1 MIFRA
6 QKPVPAEKL
15 TEKLLRKYSVWEF
28 CNDDEA
34 GETLVRPVK
43 TLPISSAGSRLVACD
58 VRLADG
64 TVIFGYLGN
73 LSLTK
78 KDQNQHFLTLSVFVG
93 GTVEHLARYHD
104 FDFGDRGPA
113 WLARKL
119 GKKVP
124 DVFPISYDLSAI
136 ASGAADCVRGS
147 IPAEPK
153 TKLSR
158 SALMQLAVV
167 G

>member
-6 QKPVPAEKL
+6 QKPVPVEKL

-28 CNDDEA
+28 CNDDGA

-43 TLPISSAGSRLVACD
+43 TLPISSAGSRLVGCEL
-58 VRLADG
+58 RLADG
-64 TVIFGYLGN
+64 SAIFGFLGN

-78 KDQNQHFLTLSVFVG
+78 TDQNQHFLTLSVFVDG
-93 GTVEHLARYHD
+93 GVAHLARYHD
-104 FDFGDRGPA
+104 FDFADRGPA

-119 GKKVP
+119 GKKVAE
-124 DVFPISYDLSAI
+124 VFPLSYDISAI
-136 ASGAADCVRGS
+136 AGGAADCIRSS
-147 IPAEPK
+147 IPAVPK

-158 SALMQLAVV
+158 SAIIQLAVT